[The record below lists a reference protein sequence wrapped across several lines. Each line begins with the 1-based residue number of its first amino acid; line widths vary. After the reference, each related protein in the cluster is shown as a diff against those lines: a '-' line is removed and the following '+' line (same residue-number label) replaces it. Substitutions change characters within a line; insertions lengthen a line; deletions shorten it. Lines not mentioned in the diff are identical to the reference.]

1 MELGKTRFIICVL
14 KEANSDRIK
23 NVKKKK
29 KGKRRKLSIVGIEV
43 SQSKDEESFLGI
55 KMARPLQHSLA

>member
-29 KGKRRKLSIVGIEV
+29 KKVKGENY
-43 SQSKDEESFLGI
+43 Q
-55 KMARPLQHSLA
+55 

>member
-1 MELGKTRFIICVL
+1 MELGKIRFVICIL

-29 KGKRRKLSIVGIEV
+29 KDKRRKLSIDGIEV
-43 SQSKDEESFLGI
+43 PQSKEALLGT

>member
-1 MELGKTRFIICVL
+1 MELGKIRFVICIL

-29 KGKRRKLSIVGIEV
+29 DKRRKLSIDGIEV
-43 SQSKDEESFLGI
+43 PQSKEALLGT

>member
-29 KGKRRKLSIVGIEV
+29 KVKGENY
-43 SQSKDEESFLGI
+43 Q
-55 KMARPLQHSLA
+55 

>member
-1 MELGKTRFIICVL
+1 MELGKISFVICVL

-29 KGKRRKLSIVGIEV
+29 CKRRKLSIDGIEV
-43 SQSKDEESFLGI
+43 TQSQDEESLLGI

>member
-1 MELGKTRFIICVL
+1 MELGKIRFVICVL
-14 KEANSDRIK
+14 KEASSDRIK

-29 KGKRRKLSIVGIEV
+29 GKQRKLSIVGIEV
-43 SQSKDEESFLGI
+43 TQSQDEESLLGI